1 MIALQEQLEP
11 QELTALDRMMARW
24 EIAKRDPI
32 GFMKWFVFTAD
43 QHDKEEPCKR
53 FPWHLPHI
61 QYITRLWQA
70 NQRLSLLK
78 SRQMKMT
85 WLFVILS
92 LWEAIFHKGRL
103 IMLQSKREE
112 DAIGDSNSGDG
123 LIGRA
128 KYIMEHMPFQEQL
141 VPGYDPTGKML
152 RFRDTGSTLWA
163 IPQGGSIIRQ
173 RTASGI
179 FSDEAAFQ
187 PDASDA
193 YTAAGPCIRGGGWFV
208 SLTTPDY
215 SDGGHTRRLHED
227 TLSDS

>member
-1 MIALQEQLEP
+1 MIALPEQLEP
-11 QELTALDRMMARW
+11 QELAALDRTVARW
-24 EIAKRDPI
+24 TIAERDPI
-32 GFMKWFVFTAD
+32 GFMRWFVYTAD
-43 QHDKEEPCKR
+43 QHDKEQPCKA
-53 FPWHLPHI
+53 FPWYLPYV
-61 QYITRLWQA
+61 QYLTRLWQH
-70 NQRLSLLK
+70 NQRLSILK
-78 SRQMKMT
+78 SRQMKQT

-128 KYIMEHMPFQEQL
+128 KYIMEHMPFREQL

-152 RFRDTGSTLWA
+152 RFRGTGSTLWA

-187 PDASDA
+187 PEASDA

-227 TLSDS
+227 ELSET